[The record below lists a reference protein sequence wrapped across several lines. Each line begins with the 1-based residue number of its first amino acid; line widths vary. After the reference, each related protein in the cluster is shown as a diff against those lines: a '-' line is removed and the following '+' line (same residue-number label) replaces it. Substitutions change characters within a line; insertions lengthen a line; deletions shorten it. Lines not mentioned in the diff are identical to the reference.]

1 MAKLTSF
8 WQLLES
14 RNDKTAVLAEW
25 KQRVGDSFGVVNPL
39 LTPTGRYASAYPHP
53 KPYGLKL
60 HVIKHRNGEIVAVCP
75 EDSDIRIAL
84 TKTDIALFHINIEK
98 LRKALSDALS
108 LVPAQN
114 AIQSVSDYI
123 LLGKYRP
130 KPAADF
136 SVYMVIAKPQSFISI
151 IKDLCQMP
159 KPFILL
165 VTSMKYCS
173 EEAHVLIDKK
183 SSIVVPLDDVLEYSG
198 TQIQCTQQWNQCLS
212 VFAQKVNP
220 TGRSNFANKP
230 TAKNAQVS
238 ANATKIKKELNRWL
252 REQYKLILDA
262 NDDEIKPHKL
272 PKLTKTLLGA
282 LLDLKPF
289 HVSRAFQFDSE
300 LEEMFM
306 ATGSVEAILQY
317 VERKRNSD

>member
-1 MAKLTSF
+1 
-8 WQLLES
+8 LLEN
-14 RNDKTAVLAEW
+14 RNDRTAVLAEW
-25 KQRVGDSFGVVNPL
+25 KQRVGDSFRGINPL
-39 LTPTGRYASAYPHP
+39 LIPTGQYASAYPHP

-60 HVIKHRNGEIVAVCP
+60 RIIKHRNGDIVAVCP

-84 TKTDIALFHINIEK
+84 TKTDIALYHINIEK
-98 LRKALSDALS
+98 LRKTLADALS

-136 SVYMVIAKPQSFISI
+136 SVYMIIAKPQSFISI

-173 EEAHVLIDKK
+173 EEAHVLIEKK
-183 SSIVVPLDDVLEYSG
+183 LSIIVPLDDVFEYSG
-198 TQIQCTQQWNQCLS
+198 AGIQCTGKWNQCLS

-220 TGRSNFANKP
+220 TGRSNFVNKP

-252 REQYKLILDA
+252 REQYKLISDA
-262 NDDEIKPHKL
+262 YEDEVKPRKP

-289 HVSRAFQFDSE
+289 HVSRAFQFDSG

-317 VERKRNSD
+317 VERKRNSE